1 MFVANILSFP
11 VAFVVSVSTF
21 ISPMKPLPPASQ
33 RKDSPA
39 KGSWLL
45 QVWPRMRILW
55 AAKVTG
61 TILSMPVF
69 FVVYF
74 WLLNHPLF
82 PVTTIPRTAV
92 DRLIGFCPE
101 TLPLYVSLWVYVVL
115 PPMFLK
121 NRRELGSYGVAVI
134 GLSVIAF
141 VFFLFW
147 PTALPKFE
155 LDWSQHPSVS
165 FLKTVD
171 ASGNACPSLHVA
183 FAVFTAIWLE
193 RLLREMGAGRLVRAL
208 NWLWCLGI
216 LYSTI
221 AIRQHVALDV
231 LAGAVLGAIVG
242 ALHLRILYGE
252 NDLPRRHK
260 ELEVSG

>member
-1 MFVANILSFP
+1 MVFP
-11 VAFVVSVSTF
+11 VAFAAVAFTF
-21 ISPMKPLPPASQ
+21 RSQMKPLPSASQ
-33 RKDSPA
+33 GKDFPA
-39 KGSWLL
+39 NGSWLR
-45 QVWPRMRILW
+45 QVWPRVRTLW
-55 AAKVTG
+55 VVKVTG
-61 TILSMPVF
+61 TIMSMPLF

-74 WLLNHPLF
+74 WLLKHPLF
-82 PVTTIPRTAV
+82 PVIIIPRTAV

-101 TLPLYVSLWVYVVL
+101 TLPLYVSLWVYVAL

-121 NRRELGSYGVAVI
+121 NRRELGSYGLAVV

-141 VFFLFW
+141 CFFLFW
-147 PTALPKFE
+147 PTSVPRSE
-155 LDWSQHPSVS
+155 IDWSQHPSVS

-171 ASGNACPSLHVA
+171 ATGNACPSLHVA

-193 RLLREMGAGRLVRAL
+193 HLLCEMGAGRLVRAL

-231 LAGAVLGAIVG
+231 LAGTALGTIVAI
-242 ALHLRILYGE
+242 LHLRILYPAE
-252 NDLPRRHK
+252 TDSPQRHK
-260 ELEVSG
+260 EHEGRD